1 MIRLLFALIV
11 LALAPVPGFASPSFV
26 TGDSSK
32 QLQIPLNGNSPKI
45 IYVNFR
51 SPSPARQQLSVE
63 ISGPSGALIS
73 FASAK
78 SPPKTGR
85 DVAKKGGKLYP
96 GLLYPRFGA
105 GVSTFKLSSS
115 DSGGSNS
122 SDEPGDNNNT
132 GGGGT
137 ESYVCG
143 CLTQKE
149 IEELRESFSQLGISY
164 SSKDICELF
173 GNTPTCPSAA
183 AMNTSVSSNA
193 TFSTR
198 TATSSSAALSAFI
211 QDDAC
216 DSKPPVGVLKI
227 DLSRVKSPNLVGG
240 SITIKPS
247 FTQFDDNRRV
257 KIKRQGEGMYRG
269 SLLLAGPVSSGSF
282 FAPLGDVALSTW
294 LGDKKKIQRSIKI
307 ADFVYYEPAGGSLWR
322 VPLPN
327 DIFSGGKGTFELR
340 TNSKG
345 YSVCAALVKKDQFFN
360 GYPRNTRKE

>member
-1 MIRLLFALIV
+1 MYRLFFAFIV
-11 LALAPVPGFASPSFV
+11 LALAPTPGFASPFFV
-26 TGDSSK
+26 TADPSK
-32 QLQIPLNGNSPKI
+32 QVEIPLNANSPKLF
-45 IYVNFR
+45 YVNLR
-51 SPSPARQQLSVE
+51 SPSPERQQLSVE
-63 ISGPSGALIS
+63 ISGPLGAAIS

-78 SPPKTGR
+78 SPPKTSR
-85 DVAKKGGKLYP
+85 DVVKKGGKLYP

-105 GVSTFKLSSS
+105 GVSSFKLSSS
-115 DSGGSNS
+115 DSGGNNS

-132 GGGGT
+132 VGGGT

-143 CLTQKE
+143 CLTQQK
-149 IEELRESFSQLGISY
+149 IEELRESFSQFGISY

-173 GNTPTCPSAA
+173 GTTPTCPSAA
-183 AMNTSVSSNA
+183 AMSTSVSSNA

-216 DSKPPVGVLKI
+216 DSRPPVGVLKI
-227 DLSRVKSPNLVGG
+227 DLSRVKSPSLVGG

-247 FTQFDDNRRV
+247 FTQFDGNRRV

-282 FAPLGDVALSTW
+282 FAPLGDVAFSTW
-294 LGDKKKIQRSIKI
+294 LGDRKKIQRSIKI

-322 VPLPN
+322 APLPN
-327 DIFSGGKGTFELR
+327 DIFSGGKGTFEMR
-340 TNSKG
+340 TDDEG
-345 YSVCAALVKKDQFFN
+345 YSICASLVRKDQFFN
-360 GYPRNTRKE
+360 GYPRNTREE